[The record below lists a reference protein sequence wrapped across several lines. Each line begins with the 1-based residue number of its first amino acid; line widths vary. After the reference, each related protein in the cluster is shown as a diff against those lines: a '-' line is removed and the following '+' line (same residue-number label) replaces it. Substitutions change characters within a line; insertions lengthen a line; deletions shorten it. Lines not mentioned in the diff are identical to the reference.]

1 MRFRGCRVLVLL
13 GLVGLSG
20 IAEAAPRDDAKRHFI
35 AGLQAAQEA
44 RYEEAL
50 EHFLAAQ
57 NAYPHPASL
66 YNIARAYTD
75 LKDYEQAIYYYELY
89 AAAAPDKAAEVQPVI
104 DVLRARM
111 GVAAPGSGGG
121 GVVSEGGEV
130 STITNRDIAEL
141 KRLADQ
147 INALTAQISEREAAA
162 ATAAESRPSGEGSGE
177 GEGSGGAEIPDI
189 GGDFLSDAYE
199 RVIVTASRYG
209 QSPLDSPSTISVI
222 SGQDI
227 RMSGATNI
235 PDLLR
240 RAVGVEVMS
249 LSAGQPDV
257 SIRGFNQ
264 EISNKVLILV
274 DGRSVYWDIL
284 ATPLWGT
291 FPISLAEIE
300 RIEITRGP
308 GSAVYGANAVTGVV
322 NIITKL
328 PGDGENLLQL
338 DGGQPGYSQGTIMT
352 TGRKER
358 TSYRIAT
365 GWHQTGRWSTA
376 VDPDAHSSIL
386 VFADDDDESLNILR
400 ANGRVD
406 RTFLDKGLL
415 SFSGGYLTGMT
426 EFYPFGA
433 LGNYLIKDIQSG
445 YGRFDLAYEKFQFR
459 AFYNRLYGNSAD
471 WNSYSEDKQLD
482 TQPDSD
488 TLDLELTGLQE
499 LETGPIK
506 HKISYGV
513 GYRFKQVYWNYL
525 GATETPITE
534 DHYSA
539 FLQEDARIERLSL
552 VGAFRVDRHPLV
564 DISKTI
570 SPRGAA
576 VFRATDTTSV
586 RVTGGTS
593 FRSPAFIE
601 SYTQIDQPNA
611 NAFDGIF
618 ITTYGNQDLV
628 PERILTGE
636 IGVRDESSNIHTADA
651 TAYVNRVTDLI
662 GLSDVDPSLEF
673 YNDEVNGYRVG
684 TSGFINLDSVYYG
697 YGLELD
703 GHLFPVNGLD
713 VHTNVH
719 LQSVIEDT
727 GTERIQNEAASAVK
741 VNMDVAYATPW
752 RIDVSGGFHYL
763 SDQVWR
769 LREFDENGQVQI
781 EAIGVPA
788 RTIPTA
794 RIAARPLQDD
804 SLEIAATVWNPAGLK
819 EEGRFREHPK
829 GQLVGGRLYGSLT
842 YRF

>member
-1 MRFRGCRVLVLL
+1 MTLGVCRACVVLVLL
-13 GLVGLSG
+13 GLSG
-20 IAEAAPRDDAKRHFI
+20 TANSAPRDDAKRHFL
-35 AGLQAAQEA
+35 AGLKAAQEKQ
-44 RYEEAL
+44 YETAL

-66 YNIARAYTD
+66 YNIARAHTD
-75 LKDYEQAIYYYELY
+75 LQNYEQAIYYYELY
-89 AAAAPDKAAEVQPVI
+89 AVAAPEKAAEVRPVI
-104 DVLRARM
+104 NTLRARM
-111 GVAAPGSGGG
+111 SVAAPSVAVGSD
-121 GVVSEGGEV
+121 VAS
-130 STITNRDIAEL
+130 NRTSGSVDIAEL
-141 KRLADQ
+141 KRLVGQINDLADQ
-147 INALTAQISEREAAA
+147 IAEREARATVAA
-162 ATAAESRPSGEGSGE
+162 PEASADLTELSEDAGGEE
-177 GEGSGGAEIPDI
+177 PDL

-227 RMSGATNI
+227 RMSGATNV

-249 LSAGQPDV
+249 LSGAQPDV

-274 DGRSVYWDIL
+274 DGRGVYWDIL

-291 FPISLAEIE
+291 LPISLDEIE

-308 GSAVYGANAVTGVV
+308 GSAVYGANAMTGVV

-328 PGDGENLLQL
+328 PGEGENLIHV
-338 DGGQPGYSQGTIMT
+338 DGGQPGYSQGTLMT
-352 TGRKER
+352 TGRKEQ
-358 TSYRIAT
+358 TSYRVAT

-376 VDPDAHSSIL
+376 IDPEEHSSTI
-386 VFADDDDESLNILR
+386 VFADDDNESLNILR
-400 ANGRVD
+400 VNGRID
-406 RTFLDKGLL
+406 RPFLEKGLL
-415 SFSGGYLTGMT
+415 SFSGGYLTGMS

-433 LGNYLIKDIQSG
+433 LGNYLIKNVHSG
-445 YGRFDLAYEKFQFR
+445 YGRVDLAYEKFQFR
-459 AFYNRLYGNSAD
+459 GFYNKLVGDSAD
-471 WNSYSEDKQLD
+471 WNSYSLDKQLD
-482 TQPDSD
+482 TAPDSD
-488 TLDLELTGLQE
+488 ILDVEITTLQE
-499 LETGPIK
+499 FETGSIQ
-506 HKISYGV
+506 HKISAGV

-525 GATETPITE
+525 GAEETPIVE

-539 FLQEDARIERLSL
+539 FFQDDARLSRLSL
-552 VGAFRVDRHPLV
+552 VGAVRADRHPLV

-576 VFRATDTTSV
+576 VFRATETTSV
-586 RVTGGTS
+586 RLTGGTS

-611 NAFDGIF
+611 NEVDGLF
-618 ITTYGNQDLV
+618 ITTSGDRSLV

-651 TAYVNRVTDLI
+651 TVYMNRVTKLI
-662 GLSDVDPSLEF
+662 GLSDVVPTLEF
-673 YNDEVNGYRVG
+673 YNDEVNGYRIGSSKFV
-684 TSGFINLDSVYYG
+684 NLDSVYYG

-703 GHLFPVNGLD
+703 GHLFPINGLD
-713 VHTNVH
+713 VHANAH
-719 LQSVIEDT
+719 LQSVVEDD
-727 GTERIQNEAASAVK
+727 GTQRIQDEAASALK
-741 VNMDVAYATPW
+741 VNLDASYATPW
-752 RIDVSGGFHYL
+752 RIDVSAGVHY
-763 SDQVWR
+763 SSEQVWR

-781 EAIGVPA
+781 DAIEVPA

-794 RIAARPLQDD
+794 RFAARPLPDE
-804 SLEIAATVWNPAGLK
+804 SLEIAVTVWNPGGLG